1 MNMPVNLLQR
11 HRFDKHAIEMIALA
25 AIVKALH
32 ENSTLYLNN
41 LSIKAFGELFC
52 VSYYKAKSLLEM
64 AKESELFIYN
74 EKKNCLF
81 AKPFKSKFIITRG
94 KRGQYKSAE
103 DYVRKIDVVSE
114 DSVFVNNREKI
125 TKVSLRK
132 VITLLRRTLLHN
144 VFSAEKRNELVQE
157 NKFSCNRSKAPKSM
171 RCLAKS
177 FGMSK
182 ASASRYIKGMVDDK
196 EVSKSEMVAE
206 CVIPVLN
213 DTTASEYTNK
223 PYHRHFVAWYNPK
236 SGCWSGW
243 VNLGCKYTIIDNKV
257 SRSFQH
263 VIYNHKKRLSHK
275 VEKPNP
281 LAYLDNFNA

>member
-1 MNMPVNLLQR
+1 
-11 HRFDKHAIEMIALA
+11 MIAMA

-32 ENSTLYLNN
+32 ENSTLYLDK

-64 AKESELFIYN
+64 AKESEFFIYN

-132 VITLLRRTLLHN
+132 VVTILRRTLLHN
-144 VFSAEKRNELVQE
+144 VFSAEERNELVQE
-157 NKFSCNRSKAPKSM
+157 KKLSCNRFADLEKENEENTKRLLSLPLSDNKLPEQSMKSKIRELVNADANVRGVTQQDTWHRVYKDLYYLHGISINSY
-171 RCLAKS
+171 KKI
-177 FGMSK
+177 SK
-182 ASASRYIKGMVDDK
+182 KETKLSIAERNGFLGKVFDIISNLVK
-196 EVSKSEMVAE
+196 EV
-206 CVIPVLN
+206 N
-213 DTTASEYTNK
+213 
-223 PYHRHFVAWYNPK
+223 
-236 SGCWSGW
+236 
-243 VNLGCKYTIIDNKV
+243 
-257 SRSFQH
+257 
-263 VIYNHKKRLSHK
+263 
-275 VEKPNP
+275 
-281 LAYLDNFNA
+281 